1 MIAQAETIIS
11 TTILFQI
18 LHNIYTINIFNA
30 TLLIIPLP
38 FTTNTFIKYCRGLIR
53 RSNLNLHKIRRIKS
67 TMGASRSRLI
77 HITPRIIASEDIIH
91 GLGLDIGVGHI
102 PLLNIV

>member
-1 MIAQAETIIS
+1 
-11 TTILFQI
+11 
-18 LHNIYTINIFNA
+18 
-30 TLLIIPLP
+30 
-38 FTTNTFIKYCRGLIR
+38 
-53 RSNLNLHKIRRIKS
+53 
-67 TMGASRSRLI
+67 MGASRSRLI